1 MEIRLQYPFPKRVRK
16 RAAPVGEPCRHCKT
30 GKVNRPRGLCWVC
43 FYQPGVRDLYS
54 TSESMY
60 AKRGVGNHN
69 DGRKLPS
76 KPTTAAPGTPQK
88 LEVMQS
94 RVLAKRAIFH
104 PADARFEGDPRP
116 LEWLAGMRGAA

>member
-16 RAAPVGEPCRHCKT
+16 RAAPVGEPCRHCGF
-30 GKVNRPRGLCWVC
+30 GKVTRPRGLCWVC
-43 FYQPGVRDLYS
+43 FYLPGVRDLY

-60 AKRGVGNHN
+60 AKRGVGNDN
-69 DGRKLPS
+69 DTRKPPAM
-76 KPTTAAPGTPQK
+76 PTTAAPGTPGK
-88 LEVMQS
+88 VEVMVA
-94 RVLAKRAIFH
+94 RAKAKRQVFH